1 MWPTHVLTDMHHDTI
16 VCGGN
21 FSLNSILLLCSC
33 KYIGFNSAFQHTYRY
48 KKNSKIFISFQT
60 YLNLYYFPRIFC
72 PTLSGTAQRYL
83 HLKSKNPQQAF
94 LRFLVKCIFHS
105 GCERWLSYVVHA
117 NVLRDMESVLN
128 EFHL

>member
-1 MWPTHVLTDMHHDTI
+1 MTQLCAVEIFHSTLFFYCAVANTLDLIVHFNTH
-16 VCGGN
+16 
-21 FSLNSILLLCSC
+21 
-33 KYIGFNSAFQHTYRY
+33 IGT
-48 KKNSKIFISFQT
+48 KNSKIFISFQT
-60 YLNLYYFPRIFC
+60 NLNLYYFPRIFC